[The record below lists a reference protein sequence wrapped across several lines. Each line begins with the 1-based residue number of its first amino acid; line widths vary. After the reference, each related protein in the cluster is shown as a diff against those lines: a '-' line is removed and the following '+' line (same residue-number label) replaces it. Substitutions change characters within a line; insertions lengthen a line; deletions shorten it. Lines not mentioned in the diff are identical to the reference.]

1 MAAAESDVIIA
12 INLPKLPVRPE
23 HVDYDNINNINNDNV
38 NIVNIFQSDIP
49 DNKNFDIME
58 TLDLST
64 YNLSRN
70 KRYAN
75 IEYDRDE
82 IEEGYTKGVH
92 FFRIYNYTNQ
102 LVLREI
108 QARLIVLIQRD
119 LTNYENLMDVINH
132 IQTKMNLKIL
142 LVDLISYRLD
152 DGDKKLSQIIEPTF
166 KTPEYMDIVFL
177 NEEQKNTSGGKRK
190 TSKRTKNNRKT
201 RRFFKYY

>member
-1 MAAAESDVIIA
+1 MADVIIA

-64 YNLSRN
+64 YNLPRN

-82 IEEGYTKGVH
+82 IEEGYKKGVH

-108 QARLIVLIQRD
+108 QARLIQRD

-177 NEEQKNTSGGKRK
+177 NEEQKDTSGGKRK
-190 TSKRTKNNRKT
+190 TSKRRKYKTKRRKSY
-201 RRFFKYY
+201 KK